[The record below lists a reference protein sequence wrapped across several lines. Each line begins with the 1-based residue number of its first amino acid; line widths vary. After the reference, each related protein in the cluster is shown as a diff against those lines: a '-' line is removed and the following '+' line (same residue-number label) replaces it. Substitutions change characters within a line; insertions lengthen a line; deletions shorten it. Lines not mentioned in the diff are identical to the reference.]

1 MSVPFV
7 VLRRFLPQAA
17 EGHPDIFTKEKIM
30 RKRFVGNYVKVA
42 VIAVSLAVASSCAL
56 AGTFAAF
63 SATYTW
69 SAESGEAGD
78 VAYRDTDFSLD
89 LFDDGYILPGDS
101 GSAEITG
108 VDFGDMSV
116 AWSFDVYATEDGRV
130 IPIVFY
136 VSKDGNPDPDTY
148 YSAYNFSERH
158 GGYLSVGGN
167 YILAESVSTNP
178 TGITSELGTGRS
190 VCWAWPDTIYTDQ
203 NGTVDEVALA
213 KYQDYCAKVCDV
225 SYAYTVEAYG
235 DIFELDGTDG
245 TVTPIA
251 NVFAMNDN
259 GLEVL
264 ICKVGASTA
273 PEFKGL
279 GIKDGLFT
287 FDGKPGYVETA
298 GRFEIASSSSSL
310 TRNSRVWLL
319 VPVSQM
325 TEKVHADLSD
335 IGAEIGENYSTT
347 ANAEPGEE
355 AIFVSDENGNRTLVK
370 LPPVQTGVRASVSVT
385 VSAVVTF

>member
-116 AWSFDVYATEDGRV
+116 AWSFDVSATEDGRV

-136 VSKDGNPDPDTY
+136 VSKDGSPDPDTY
-148 YSAYNFSERH
+148 YSAYNFSEQH

-167 YILAESVSTNP
+167 YIPAASVSTDP
-178 TGITSELGTGRS
+178 TGITSALGTGKS

-203 NGTVDEVALA
+203 NGTVDEVAL
-213 KYQDYCAKVCDV
+213 KDYQAYCAKVCDV
-225 SYAYTVEAYG
+225 SYAYTTETFSEIFDAEGVNFVGYATGVDG
-235 DIFELDGTDG
+235 DNIIFENTKVSINGDNDLLHVDGSDKKMMYEKFGRFDVITSSGDLDADTVAWLVVAESSTGAGLTGIEAQLTELGAKICGKYRIDG
-245 TVTPIA
+245 
-251 NVFAMNDN
+251 D
-259 GLEVL
+259 VL
-264 ICKVGASTA
+264 I
-273 PEFKGL
+273 P
-279 GIKDGLFT
+279 D
-287 FDGKPGYVETA
+287 
-298 GRFEIASSSSSL
+298 
-310 TRNSRVWLL
+310 
-319 VPVSQM
+319 VS
-325 TEKVHADLSD
+325 
-335 IGAEIGENYSTT
+335 
-347 ANAEPGEE
+347 
-355 AIFVSDENGNRTLVK
+355 GNRTLVK

-385 VSAVVTF
+385 VSAVVAF

>member
-1 MSVPFV
+1 M
-7 VLRRFLPQAA
+7 PQAA

-78 VAYRDTDFSLD
+78 VAYRDTVFSLD

-116 AWSFDVYATEDGRV
+116 AWSFDVSATENGRV
-130 IPIVFY
+130 IPVVFY
-136 VSKDGNPDPDTY
+136 VSEDGKIVDGTY
-148 YSAYNFSERH
+148 YSAHDFSAY

-167 YILAESVSTNP
+167 YIPAASVSTDP
-178 TGITSELGTGRS
+178 TDITAALGTGKS
-190 VCWAWPDTIYTDQ
+190 VCWAWPDSVYTDQ
-203 NGTVDEVALA
+203 NGTVDEVAL
-213 KYQDYCAKVCDV
+213 KDYQAYCAKVCDV
-225 SYAYTVEAYG
+225 SYAYTTETFSEIFDAEGVNFVGYATGVDG
-235 DIFELDGTDG
+235 DNIIFENTKVSINVDNDLLHVDGSDKKMMYEK
-245 TVTPIA
+245 
-251 NVFAMNDN
+251 F
-259 GLEVL
+259 
-264 ICKVGASTA
+264 
-273 PEFKGL
+273 
-279 GIKDGLFT
+279 
-287 FDGKPGYVETA
+287 
-298 GRFEIASSSSSL
+298 GRFDAITSSGDLDADTVAWLIVAESSSTGAGLAGIEAQL
-310 TRNSRVWLL
+310 TAL
-319 VPVSQM
+319 
-325 TEKVHADLSD
+325 
-335 IGAEIGENYSTT
+335 GAEICGKYRIDGDVLI
-347 ANAEPGEE
+347 P
-355 AIFVSDENGNRTLVK
+355 DESGNRTLVK

>member
-1 MSVPFV
+1 
-7 VLRRFLPQAA
+7 
-17 EGHPDIFTKEKIM
+17 M

-78 VAYRDTDFSLD
+78 VAYRDTVFSLD

-116 AWSFDVYATEDGRV
+116 AWSFDVSATENGASV
-130 IPIVFY
+130 IPVVFY
-136 VSKDGNPDPDTY
+136 VAEEGTALADYY
-148 YSAYNFSERH
+148 YSVYNFAGYY

-167 YILAESVSTNP
+167 YIPAESVSTDP
-178 TGITSELGTGRS
+178 TRITSALGTGRS

-203 NGTVDEVALA
+203 NGTVDEVAL
-213 KYQDYCAKVCDV
+213 KDYQAYCAKVCDV
-225 SYAYTVEAYG
+225 SYAYTAEAYG

-273 PEFKGL
+273 QESKGL

-319 VPVSQM
+319 VPASQM
-325 TEKVHADLSD
+325 TEKVHADLSA

-355 AIFVSDENGNRTLVK
+355 AIFVSDESGNRTLVK

>member
-30 RKRFVGNYVKVA
+30 RKRFIGNYVKVA

-63 SATYTW
+63 SATYKW
-69 SAESGEAGD
+69 SAESVEAGD

-116 AWSFDVYATEDGRV
+116 AWSFDVSATEDGRV
-130 IPIVFY
+130 IPVVFY
-136 VSKDGNPDPDTY
+136 VSEGGKIVDGTY
-148 YSAYNFSERH
+148 YSAHNFSAY

-167 YILAESVSTNP
+167 YILAESVSTDP

-203 NGTVDEVALA
+203 NGTVDEVAL
-213 KYQDYCAKVCDV
+213 KDYQADCAEVCDV

-235 DIFELDGTDG
+235 GILKLDGTDG
-245 TVTPIA
+245 TVHA
-251 NVFAMNDN
+251 AGYV
-259 GLEVL
+259 
-264 ICKVGASTA
+264 TA
-273 PEFKGL
+273 VEGERLL
-279 GIKDGLFT
+279 GIGHGLNELKIADGLLKANGGGIF
-287 FDGKPGYVETA
+287 FERA
-298 GRFEIASSSSSL
+298 GRFDQVDVSENLEADSTAWLIVLKDDVTDEIKSEIAD
-310 TRNSRVWLL
+310 V
-319 VPVSQM
+319 
-325 TEKVHADLSD
+325 
-335 IGAEIGENYSTT
+335 GGEVCGNYAYEGGTT
-347 ANAEPGEE
+347 TGP
-355 AIFVSDENGNRTLVK
+355 IVLIPDESGDRTLVK

>member
-69 SAESGEAGD
+69 RAESGEAGD

-116 AWSFDVYATEDGRV
+116 AWSFDVSATEDGRV
-130 IPIVFY
+130 IPVVFY
-136 VSKDGNPDPDTY
+136 VSKDGSPDPDTY
-148 YSAYNFSERH
+148 YSAYNFSEQH

-167 YILAESVSTNP
+167 YIPAESVLTDP
-178 TGITSELGTGRS
+178 TGITAALGTGKS
-190 VCWAWPDTIYTDQ
+190 VCWAWPDSVYTDQ
-203 NGTVDEVALA
+203 SGTVNEVAL
-213 KYQDYCAKVCDV
+213 KDYQAYCAKVCDM
-225 SYAYTVEAYG
+225 SYAYTTETFGEIFDAEGVNFVGYATGVDG
-235 DIFELDGTDG
+235 DNIIFENTKVSINGDNDLLHVDGSDKKMMYEKFGRFDAITSSGDLDAD
-245 TVTPIA
+245 TVAWLVVVESPTSA
-251 NVFAMNDN
+251 
-259 GLEVL
+259 GLAGIEAQLTELDAEICGKYRMDDDVL
-264 ICKVGASTA
+264 I
-273 PEFKGL
+273 P
-279 GIKDGLFT
+279 
-287 FDGKPGYVETA
+287 
-298 GRFEIASSSSSL
+298 
-310 TRNSRVWLL
+310 
-319 VPVSQM
+319 
-325 TEKVHADLSD
+325 
-335 IGAEIGENYSTT
+335 
-347 ANAEPGEE
+347 
-355 AIFVSDENGNRTLVK
+355 DENGNRTLVK

>member
-1 MSVPFV
+1 M
-7 VLRRFLPQAA
+7 PQAA

-69 SAESGEAGD
+69 RAESVEAGD

-116 AWSFDVYATEDGRV
+116 AWSFDVSATEDGRV
-130 IPIVFY
+130 IPVVFY
-136 VSKDGNPDPDTY
+136 VSEDGSPDPDTY
-148 YSAYNFSERH
+148 YSAYNFSEQH

-167 YILAESVSTNP
+167 YIPAESVSTNP
-178 TGITSELGTGRS
+178 TGITAALGTGKS

-203 NGTVDEVALA
+203 SGTVDEVAL
-213 KYQDYCAKVCDV
+213 KDYQAYCAKVCDV
-225 SYAYTVEAYG
+225 SYAYTTETFGEIFDAEGVNFVGYATGVDG
-235 DIFELDGTDG
+235 DNIIFENTAVEVDPSNNVLK
-245 TVTPIA
+245 PA
-251 NVFAMNDN
+251 NGGNISYEKF
-259 GLEVL
+259 
-264 ICKVGASTA
+264 
-273 PEFKGL
+273 
-279 GIKDGLFT
+279 
-287 FDGKPGYVETA
+287 
-298 GRFEIASSSSSL
+298 GRFDVITSSGDLDADTVAWLIVVESSTGAGLAGIEAQL
-310 TRNSRVWLL
+310 TEL
-319 VPVSQM
+319 
-325 TEKVHADLSD
+325 
-335 IGAEIGENYSTT
+335 GAEICGKYRIDGDV
-347 ANAEPGEE
+347 ALIP
-355 AIFVSDENGNRTLVK
+355 DENGNRTLVK
-370 LPPVQTGVRASVSVT
+370 LPPAQTGVRASVSVT

>member
-89 LFDDGYILPGDS
+89 LFDDGHILPGDS

-108 VDFGDMSV
+108 VDFKDTPV
-116 AWSFDVYATEDGRV
+116 VWSFEVNAGEDRI

-136 VSKDGNPDPDTY
+136 LAQDGTADTTTY
-148 YSAYNFSERH
+148 YSAYDFSQHEGFVR
-158 GGYLSVGGN
+158 VGEDVVSTED
-167 YILAESVSTNP
+167 ISVSPAAFTAALD
-178 TGITSELGTGRS
+178 TGKS
-190 VCWAWPDTIYTDQ
+190 VCWAWPDSVYTDQ
-203 NGTVDEVALA
+203 NGTVDEDALA

-319 VPVSQM
+319 VPASQM
-325 TEKVHADLSD
+325 TEKVRADLSD

-355 AIFVSDENGNRTLVK
+355 AIFVSDESGNRTLVK